1 MLHLCRIVIVFFILA
16 IVAGGSARAD
26 QAPSLPTSCDPRL
39 QKGLQTCLAALH
51 LDDAVRDR
59 KLSVVLAEITDP
71 DCPRLAY
78 ANPDHM
84 MYAASLP
91 KIAILLGAFER
102 VSRGEMMLDSGTLD
116 TLQRMIRRS
125 SNEAATEMLNRV
137 GPDFLLQVLQSPR
150 YRLYD
155 PAANGGLW
163 VGKAYSHAS
172 AFRRDPLHN
181 LSHGATAMQVARFYY
196 MLETGQLVSP
206 ESSRIMKAILGSPEI
221 NHKFVKGLKT
231 AHPDSEIYRKSGSW
245 KEFHSDSALIEHE
258 GHRYIA
264 VALSRNPE
272 GGKWL
277 SDLIV
282 AMDRLICQPELP
294 PANGDA
300 STASVAGAVSESTQ
314 PLPADSLSTE

>member
-1 MLHLCRIVIVFFILA
+1 MLHFFRIVIVFFVWSMA
-16 IVAGGSARAD
+16 VGGNATAD
-26 QAPSLPTSCDPRL
+26 PTPALPISCDPRL
-39 QKGLQTCLAALH
+39 QNGLEACLSALG
-51 LDDAVRDR
+51 LNEAVRDR
-59 KLSVVLAEITDP
+59 KLSVVLADITDP

-102 VSRGEMMLDSGTLD
+102 INRGEMVLDVRTLE
-116 TLQRMIRRS
+116 TLQQMIRRS
-125 SNEAATEMLNRV
+125 SNTAATEMLNRV
-137 GPDFLLQVLQSPR
+137 GPDFLLQLLQSPR

-163 VGKAYSHAS
+163 VGKGYSHAS

-181 LSHGATAMQVARFYY
+181 LSHGATALQVARFYY
-196 MLETGQLVSP
+196 MLETGQLVSSD
-206 ESSRIMKAILGSPEI
+206 SSRKMKAILAKPEI
-221 NHKFVKGLKT
+221 NHKFVRGLKT
-231 AHPDSEIYRKSGSW
+231 THPDSEIYRKSGSW
-245 KEFHSDSALIEHE
+245 KEFHSDSAIIEHE

-264 VALSRNPE
+264 VALSQSSE

-282 AMDRLICQPELP
+282 AMDRLICRPELP
-294 PANGDA
+294 SAAGEAPGMPDAGRGENSIRAPATNA
-300 STASVAGAVSESTQ
+300 
-314 PLPADSLSTE
+314 LSAE